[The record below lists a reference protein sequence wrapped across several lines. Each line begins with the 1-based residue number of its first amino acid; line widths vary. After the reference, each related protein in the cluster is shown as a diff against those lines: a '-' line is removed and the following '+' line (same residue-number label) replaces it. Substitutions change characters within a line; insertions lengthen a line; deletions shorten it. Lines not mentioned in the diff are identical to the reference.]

1 MTRPIQESLLA
12 AVLDA
17 LAGNIRRHGTEYM
30 CRAIWRGGD
39 GFNVHITPR
48 DNAFGGFIWYDHAR
62 QVGGHGQELAT
73 LLGLGNTALVTT
85 RSASLGHRAGPAA
98 HPTHEQLELQA
109 ALRQSGQRYLEQ
121 CGPVLRSRAIASW
134 AATRQLSLECLQFAG
149 VLAAPHYIFDGYQ
162 LVLPV
167 YDATGTLVSY
177 RTRWVVTERPAP
189 DGAKERSRKGDK
201 ADLNGRVYACPLA
214 QRLLRGDAAAVQ
226 LVQHRG
232 VVIAEGGP
240 DWLTVVQSYL
250 HRDDAPA
257 CFGVWSQSVGS
268 DALWQRIPERVRVCI
283 ATDHDTAGHRYATEI
298 SRRLNNNCQWWRSIA
313 PPSGLGDLNDV
324 LRVAGVQVVRNLL
337 LGGQSCQ

>member
-1 MTRPIQESLLA
+1 MTRPIQESLLE

-17 LAGNIRRHGTEYM
+17 LAGNVRTQGAEYM

-48 DNAFGGFIWYDHAR
+48 DKALGGFIWYDHAR
-62 QVGGHGQELAT
+62 QVGGHGQELAA
-73 LLGLGNTALVTT
+73 LLELGNTGFVTT
-85 RSASLGHRAGPAA
+85 RSASLGHRARPAA
-98 HPTHEQLELQA
+98 HPTREQLELQA
-109 ALRQSGQRYLEQ
+109 RLRQSGQRFLDQ
-121 CGPVLRSRAIASW
+121 CDSVSRSQAVVSW

-149 VLAAPHYIFDGYQ
+149 VLASLHPKSDGYR

-167 YDATGTLVSY
+167 YDATGTIVSY
-177 RTRWVVTERPAP
+177 RTRWVLTDRPAP
-189 DGAKERSRKGDK
+189 QGAKERNRKDDN

-214 QRLLRGDAAAVQ
+214 QRLLRGDVAAVQ
-226 LVQHRG
+226 LVQNRG

-240 DWLTVVQSYL
+240 DWLTVVQCYL

-257 CFGVWSQSVGS
+257 CFGVWSQSVGW
-268 DALWQRIPERVRVCI
+268 DALWRRLPERVRVCI
-283 ATDHDTAGHRYATEI
+283 ATDHDTAGHQYATKI

-313 PPSGLGDLNDV
+313 PPSGQGDLNDV
-324 LRVAGVQVVRNLL
+324 LRSAGVEAVRNLI